1 MLPRPDEAVAITV
14 LFVLLVESAPS
25 YAQSQARAY
34 ADPGTIDGGP
44 VVVVPNRKRPPAR
57 PANGNGPVVIPQ
69 MIIDRKSVV

>member
-1 MLPRPDEAVAITV
+1 MQRAGRESISPSCRDRRGVLPRPDEAVAITV

-57 PANGNGPVVIPQ
+57 PA
-69 MIIDRKSVV
+69 R